1 MENRN
6 SIQSPL
12 RCREVHGAAAAPK
25 QACTTH
31 GHAVYITKRI
41 PIVETIP
48 PLRDN
53 VTKARALVGRNIKTP
68 QVGGTTVDAQIVDTG
83 ILDSNLQTCSTSQL
97 VRFCL
102 QGCHRFK
109 LEVYKKRMRFSG
121 HTHVANMFDVKHVR
135 NVKVTLGHHRPL
147 HPKTSGV
154 SGPSY

>member
-12 RCREVHGAAAAPK
+12 LRGAEKCMGQRQRPNKLAQLMAI
-25 QACTTH
+25 
-31 GHAVYITKRI
+31 AVYITKRI

-121 HTHVANMFDVKHVR
+121 HTHVANSLM
-135 NVKVTLGHHRPL
+135 
-147 HPKTSGV
+147 
-154 SGPSY
+154 